1 MKWLNVPALI
11 SAAIMFATT
20 GEATWALLK
29 TLAKASKDGRLSV
42 AEKNAIQKSVDIW
55 LASFPEEGE
64 PGE

>member
-1 MKWLNVPALI
+1 MKWLNLPALI

-20 GEATWALLK
+20 GEATWALVQ

-42 AEKNAIQKSVDIW
+42 SEKTDIRNAVDVW
-55 LASFPEEGE
+55 LSSFPEEGA